1 MSTSIIPAGWRG
13 PVEVEPIS
21 LQGAKRILKA
31 EFTSAVG
38 HAATAELLTGL
49 FGLEVTHNRVSVSV
63 RPGDEFVAF
72 QLLRRPPEGI
82 VLDLESLQEIG
93 YELRLIKFAETE
105 YIETAAQ
112 AKRVLRDA
120 LCEITGVMDSPEGA
134 EERAECLQV
143 LAGAIE
149 SLAYKAYYIIDQD
162 ETPDECALVESLKD
176 EAQAILDAPRC
187 DCGAEPCEFENC
199 DSQAEGWICH
209 SCCAEAYGAC
219 GVKCP
224 ECGERVVPTLPVD
237 YADRRLRSSCG
248 PETTGHCG
256 ACGARWD

>member
-1 MSTSIIPAGWRG
+1 MRYLMSTSIIPAGWRG

-72 QLLRRPPEGI
+72 QLLRRPPEG
-82 VLDLESLQEIG
+82 
-93 YELRLIKFAETE
+93 
-105 YIETAAQ
+105 
-112 AKRVLRDA
+112 
-120 LCEITGVMDSPEGA
+120 A

-149 SLAYKAYYIIDQD
+149 SLAYKGYHIIDQD